1 MLENAFGKNAFD
13 EKNHTVSHCCA
24 VKIIFANRPQQ
35 CESLRYLLLA
45 RKSTR
50 TRPQIHANPPANSR
64 TRPQNHEP
72 ARKITNQPET
82 NAFKSILK
90 VASADCA
97 RTLTKPASMTSNKIC
112 VVCEETIIPEIM
124 QRMLLKR
131 TQLTMTQPENDRI
144 ADIMKTAE
152 DMPVG
157 LIMIYNL
164 RHPLHKHLNMQFGT
178 VLLALPDGRLS
189 VQVAGTGRVVS
200 IKKQNVTR
208 HHSGTLVGIWNEK
221 YNGKMGSVLSLVKSR
236 EVVCRVL
243 PGETPDFSRREEG
256 EPREYEEVARLVFE
270 LWETKRVHH
279 VRVDNIVPNHCQMQ
293 VMLIPSLSGLK
304 QYYEPGNTI
313 IFFESDAMISKRE
326 AEEKCGETRCAKTQ
340 VMWPGGP
347 ELVIS
352 QVIAHYGSTETDE
365 APCAV
370 QQVHIVSL

>member
-1 MLENAFGKNAFD
+1 
-13 EKNHTVSHCCA
+13 
-24 VKIIFANRPQQ
+24 
-35 CESLRYLLLA
+35 
-45 RKSTR
+45 
-50 TRPQIHANPPANSR
+50 
-64 TRPQNHEP
+64 
-72 ARKITNQPET
+72 
-82 NAFKSILK
+82 
-90 VASADCA
+90 
-97 RTLTKPASMTSNKIC
+97 MTSNKIC
-112 VVCEETIIPEIM
+112 VVCEETILPEIA

-152 DMPVG
+152 DRPVG
-157 LIMIYNL
+157 VIMICNL

-243 PGETPDFSRREEG
+243 PGETPDYSRREEG

-293 VMLIPSLSGLK
+293 VMLIPSLAGLK
-304 QYYEPGNTI
+304 QYYKPGNTI
-313 IFFESDAMISKRE
+313 IFFESDAMMNKRH
-326 AEEKCGETRCAKTQ
+326 AEEKRGETRCAKTQ

-352 QVIAHYGSTETDE
+352 QVIAYFGSTETDA
-365 APCAV
+365 APIELI
-370 QQVHIVSL
+370 QVKEVKF